1 MIRVPSR
8 VKRHTNKFTEGSGL
22 NLISMMDILTTL
34 VFFLLIHVTSDIETI
49 PVPGIVRLPASFST
63 TKPTPSRTIYITTNE
78 ILIEDKK
85 IVDVRSILNSRE
97 SSIER
102 LEKALL
108 SDIADNKNAALNDK
122 KPEKKIII
130 MGDKD
135 IPFTLFKKVMNTC
148 SRAGYST
155 ITLAVLQKDAL

>member
-8 VKRHTNKFTEGSGL
+8 VKRHTNKFSSGSGL

-34 VFFLLIHVTSDIETI
+34 VFFLLIHVTNDVETI
-49 PVPGIVRLPASFST
+49 PVPGIVQLPASFST
-63 TKPTPSRTIYITTNE
+63 AKPTPSKTIYITTNE
-78 ILIEDKK
+78 ILIEEKK
-85 IVDVRSILNSRE
+85 IADVRTIINSRE
-97 SSIER
+97 STIEP

-108 SDIADNKNAALNDK
+108 LDIANNKTAAINDK
-122 KPEKKIII
+122 KPDKKIII

-148 SRAGYST
+148 SNAGYST

>member
-8 VKRHTNKFTEGSGL
+8 VKRHTNKFAEGSGL

-63 TKPTPSRTIYITTNE
+63 AKPTPAKTIYITTNE
-78 ILIEDKK
+78 ILLEEKK
-85 IVDVRSILNSRE
+85 IVDVRNIISDGE

-108 SDIADNKNAALNDK
+108 SDIADNKTAAIKDK
-122 KPEKKIII
+122 KPDKKIII
-130 MGDKD
+130 MGDRD

-148 SRAGYST
+148 SKAGYST